1 MKPNFG
7 KHISDKR
14 LKSKS
19 HKELTY
25 SISEKINGVIQFKMR
40 EDQNGHFSKNTYKWP
55 TSRVSPHLM
64 SIGSQN
70 RNRKT

>member
-40 EDQNGHFSKNTYKWP
+40 ED
-55 TSRVSPHLM
+55 
-64 SIGSQN
+64 
-70 RNRKT
+70 